1 MYLICDMMYSLFESM
16 TYDSIFADMD
26 CKRGDSLA
34 RILTILGPLEVDLFT
49 RNESWKRIF
58 VTLSFFLPKVLMQWK
73 SLETL

>member
-1 MYLICDMMYSLFESM
+1 MYLVCDMMYSLFESM

-49 RNESWKRIF
+49 RNES
-58 VTLSFFLPKVLMQWK
+58 
-73 SLETL
+73 